1 MYRLVHISDSF
12 PGADVAW
19 DGSFCDSGALITFT
33 EIPPSMDLIGGGELP
48 ERQNQKLDLACSI
61 MFMPSNHPN
70 LQFPL
75 LVCLMCEMNR
85 NAIST
90 MIITKAKSAI
100 ITMIAANS
108 PSFTKGDEQVW
119 GEPV

>member
-1 MYRLVHISDSF
+1 M
-12 PGADVAW
+12 
-19 DGSFCDSGALITFT
+19 T
-33 EIPPSMDLIGGGELP
+33 
-48 ERQNQKLDLACSI
+48 
-61 MFMPSNHPN
+61 SNHPN
-70 LQFPL
+70 LPFPFFIFL
-75 LVCLMCEMNR
+75 TRVMYR
-85 NAIST
+85 YRTSTVT